1 MSDDSTTFRASL
13 PPIMSAIR
21 AGGDGGVR
29 IQLDIPDTDMAEALR
44 LLLWRDKVM
53 VVTVRPD
60 DAGPNVL
67 VNIEDDECTG
77 GGSGRTRKHRS
88 TQRLHI

>member
-29 IQLDIPDTDMAEALR
+29 IQLDIPDTDMAEVLR
-44 LLLWRDKVM
+44 LLLWRDRVLL
-53 VVTVRPD
+53 VTVRPE
-60 DAGPNVL
+60 
-67 VNIEDDECTG
+67 EDCFTVESNALETG
-77 GGSGRTRKHRS
+77 SKWQS
-88 TQRLHI
+88 